1 MNVTAPSGAR
11 IRNSKFY
18 WEPMTF
24 LVENQ
29 LFKVARHLFVDS
41 SKSAVFSS
49 MFSIPQGNADM
60 VDGSDDEHPVVLQ
73 DVQSADF
80 EHLLAALVAWDQKM
94 PAPPALGRDGW
105 FSVLK
110 LASMWR
116 MQAIRRLAIDELT
129 KLNMSDVDRV
139 VYGKEYAVVDWVMSG
154 YRDLTNRKTVITA
167 DDISRL
173 TVPTC
178 LNVWQVQL
186 SISETNDGGSVRT
199 YFQLL
204 ESMFSS
210 ELSDV
215 FRRSQAFGDEIQ
227 WEKKHIYWE
236 LSPFVPN

>member
-1 MNVTAPSGAR
+1 MNATTSSSAR
-11 IRNSKFY
+11 IRNSRFY
-18 WEPMTF
+18 WEPVTF

-41 SKSAVFSS
+41 SAAFSTLS
-49 MFSIPQGNADM
+49 NLPQGNAD
-60 VDGSDDEHPVVLQ
+60 VAEGSDDEHPLVLQ

-80 EHLLAALVAWDQKM
+80 EHLLAALVAWDQKT
-94 PAPPALGRDGW
+94 PVPPALGQDGW

-116 MQAIRRLAIDELT
+116 MHAIRRLAVDELT

-167 DDISRL
+167 EDISKL

-204 ESMFSS
+204 ERMFSS
-210 ELSDV
+210 ELGDI
-215 FRRSQAFGDEIQ
+215 FRRSRAFGDEIQ
-227 WEKKHIYWE
+227 WEKKNIYWE
-236 LSPFVPN
+236 LSPSVPN